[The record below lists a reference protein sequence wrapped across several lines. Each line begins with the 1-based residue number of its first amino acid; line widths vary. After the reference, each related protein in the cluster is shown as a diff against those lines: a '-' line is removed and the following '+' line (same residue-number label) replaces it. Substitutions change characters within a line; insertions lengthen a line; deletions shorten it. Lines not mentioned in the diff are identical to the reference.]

1 MHPHLI
7 IAAALVVAAATPA
20 LAQNQ
25 ARTVRPAAAGDVTTA
40 AVTASPGKL
49 PILSAFEGGRPHIL
63 RIPNPLGLPDFLCI
77 TDHPSDNCPKTSVD
91 QGGGTQLTGDP
102 FGDLA
107 TLFTQGGVK
116 YIRDLR
122 RSNYYASY
130 PCDPAKPDP
139 KCRKA
144 DPINSAC
151 LEAVAPLAELVIVGP
166 PAAGDGTVAASGLP
180 SDPSTSAVRDGS
192 PNNSASTSKP
202 IRDQIAG
209 PYTVDDEGLVAKI
222 TKARLI
228 RLAFQGPE
236 LNQGCTPLVQDTI
249 KQVFSPT
256 SLLLT
261 ITSGPLGPLAK
272 AVGL

>member
-1 MHPHLI
+1 
-7 IAAALVVAAATPA
+7 
-20 LAQNQ
+20 
-25 ARTVRPAAAGDVTTA
+25 
-40 AVTASPGKL
+40 
-49 PILSAFEGGRPHIL
+49 
-63 RIPNPLGLPDFLCI
+63 
-77 TDHPSDNCPKTSVD
+77 
-91 QGGGTQLTGDP
+91 
-102 FGDLA
+102 
-107 TLFTQGGVK
+107 GVK

-122 RSNYYASY
+122 RSDYYAAY

-139 KCRKA
+139 KCKKA

-166 PAAGDGTVAASGLP
+166 PASADSAVPAASGSQTP
-180 SDPSTSAVRDGS
+180 AATSAVRDA
-192 PNNSASTSKP
+192 SANKS
-202 IRDQIAG
+202 IRDQIAA
-209 PYTVDDEGLVAKI
+209 PFTVEDEGLVAKI

-261 ITSGPLGPLAK
+261 ITSGPLGP
-272 AVGL
+272 